1 MVVLNYSIGYNE
13 HLLDGKVFFN
23 RANLRS
29 LIRQRSKNK
38 NKIGD
43 NENLFR
49 SRMIHLNM
57 AFENQHSSERFKE
70 KQSNTQYWGSGCGN
84 LKDREVLKNIWH
96 ELPNTTRSNN
106 LRN

>member
-38 NKIGD
+38 IGD

-57 AFENQHSSERFKE
+57 AFENQHSSERFEE
-70 KQSNTQYWGSGCGN
+70 KQSNTIMGKWMRQFEGQGSAEKISGMSSQTQRGQ
-84 LKDREVLKNIWH
+84 II
-96 ELPNTTRSNN
+96 
-106 LRN
+106 